1 MQYTACYTQ
10 KQEVHRPPGVPG
22 FRSPVPELPLEP
34 EPLKSLAQDHRLKAP
49 TSESQQVA
57 GRSRSCLFASHDLG
71 PLTYKPS
78 GLSDLSSPAQRQ
90 RRGLRAGPGGGVEE
104 SESAGSLH
112 RECGRRGRRRACR
125 SDSSAR
131 GREPGKPAVR
141 GALAAFPTHRAG
153 RARQP
158 ASCSRGPGR
167 GEGAEGPGAWQAWFL
182 AFSARFL
189 SRTAGGWDPAQT
201 SFPGNAARKSRPC

>member
-57 GRSRSCLFASHDLG
+57 GRSRSCRLLAMTLDHSPTNPQASATS
-71 PLTYKPS
+71 PPQPSPS
-78 GLSDLSSPAQRQ
+78 GVGSEPGRAAVSRN
-90 RRGLRAGPGGGVEE
+90 RNLRARCTGSADGGGGGALAAVT
-104 SESAGSLH
+104 AP
-112 RECGRRGRRRACR
+112 
-125 SDSSAR
+125 R

-167 GEGAEGPGAWQAWFL
+167 REGAEGPGAWQAWFL